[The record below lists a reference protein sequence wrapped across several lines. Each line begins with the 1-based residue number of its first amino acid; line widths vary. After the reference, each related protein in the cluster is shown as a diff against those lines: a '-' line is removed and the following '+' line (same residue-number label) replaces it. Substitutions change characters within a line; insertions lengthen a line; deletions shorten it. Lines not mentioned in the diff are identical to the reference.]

1 MLFLIL
7 PKNWN
12 QKLETTITTLFNN
25 QLFTGTL
32 TMFLFLY
39 IIYSSVT
46 PPQFMI
52 NITQNDIGRFIWLL
66 WILYFSFY
74 HFDISILLTIAY
86 LVTIYNDSVLEKKIK
101 NKIQK

>member
-1 MLFLIL
+1 
-7 PKNWN
+7 
-12 QKLETTITTLFNN
+12 
-25 QLFTGTL
+25 
-32 TMFLFLY
+32 
-39 IIYSSVT
+39 
-46 PPQFMI
+46 MI
-52 NITQNDIGRFIWLL
+52 NITQNDIGRFVWLL